1 MDSGKSREAMLYTK
15 KDSKSVQCNL
25 CNRRCIISESK
36 TGLCGVRKNTE
47 GKLYSLVYGKSI
59 TFDVDPIE
67 KKPLYHFIPGSRC
80 MSISTL
86 GCNFFCKHCQ
96 NHNISQMRNEE
107 TLNKVPFTK
116 PEKVIEKTLN
126 SEADGIAYT
135 YTEPTIFAEYAL
147 DIMKLAK
154 KNDLYNVWV
163 SNGYMTKE
171 LAEKITP
178 FLDAINIDLKG
189 SEKFY
194 SEIAGNAK
202 MKFVKENINFFNEKK
217 VHVEVTTLIIP
228 GYNDD
233 SETLKDIAEFIYGIN
248 PEIPLHFSRFTPMYK
263 LNYLIPTPI
272 EKLKLGRDIAL
283 KTGLKNVYV
292 GNVNSEL
299 NTICSKCNAVLINR
313 DGYFITFEELD
324 SDGKCKKCGMQS
336 NIILK

>member
-1 MDSGKSREAMLYTK
+1 MENEKSREIMTSENLHEAMLYEK
-15 KDSKSVQCNL
+15 KDLQTVQCNL
-25 CNRRCIISESK
+25 CNRRCTIPESK
-36 TGLCGVRKNTE
+36 TGLCGVRKNND

-67 KKPLYHFIPGSRC
+67 KKPFYHFRPNSKC
-80 MSISTL
+80 MSISTF

-107 TLNKVPFTK
+107 TINKVPFTE

-126 SEADGIAYT
+126 SEAEGIAYT

-147 DIMKLAK
+147 EIMKLAK

-189 SEKFY
+189 SDKFY
-194 SEIAGNAK
+194 NEIAGNAK
-202 MKFVKENINFFNEKK
+202 MKFVKENINFFNAKK
-217 VHVEVTTLIIP
+217 VHTEVTTLIIP

-233 SETLKDIAEFIYGIN
+233 EDSLKEISQFIYEIN
-248 PEIPLHFSRFTPMYK
+248 PEMPLHFSRFTPMYK

-272 EKLKLGRDIAL
+272 EKLKLARDIARE
-283 KTGLKNVYV
+283 TGLKNVYL
-292 GNVNSEL
+292 GNVPEG
-299 NTICSKCNAVLINR
+299 I
-313 DGYFITFEELD
+313 
-324 SDGKCKKCGMQS
+324 
-336 NIILK
+336 